1 MLMLHYIVYILY
13 YFILIH
19 LKSFKTNKN
28 NLYLFNYIKSNFKFK
43 FNLLKKYI
51 LINYNLKYEYLF
63 FIDKFINETFI
74 Y

>member
-51 LINYNLKYEYLF
+51 LINYNLK
-63 FIDKFINETFI
+63 
-74 Y
+74 

>member
-1 MLMLHYIVYILY
+1 MLHYIVYILY

-51 LINYNLKYEYLF
+51 LINYNLK
-63 FIDKFINETFI
+63 
-74 Y
+74 